1 MAPSLFRVRL
11 PGGESRLAR
20 GDTNGPAELLGAGLT
35 VDDLLSG
42 RASEFGAKVAS
53 EPRAGPVPLD
63 TSLLAP
69 IGSQEVWGAGVT
81 YLRSRDAR
89 KEEALDGSPYD
100 RVYEATRPEIFF
112 KSVAWRVRGPAEPIA
127 IRADSAWNVP
137 EPELTLVL
145 AADLGVAGY
154 TLGNDVSSRSIEGE
168 NLLYLS
174 QAKTYDGSC
183 ALGPSIVPAQE
194 AEPPFDLRDPT
205 LRPDRVGRNDLDRQ
219 YAPFVRGAGL
229 VPGPGPHIPGR
240 GLPADRHGAGA
251 GGFVHAGTRRCG
263 SDHVAADRHSRER
276 GRGIGRC
283 RHGGGTS
290 EEIGASSGPPESGD
304 NGWPT
309 G

>member
-1 MAPSLFRVRL
+1 
-11 PGGESRLAR
+11 LAR

-42 RASEFGAKVAS
+42 WASEFGAKVANES
-53 EPRAGPVPLD
+53 SAGPVPLD

-168 NLLYLS
+168 NLLYLP

-183 ALGPSIVPAQE
+183 ALGPCIVPTQE
-194 AEPPFDLRDPT
+194 AEPPFDLQLVIQRAGRIVWEETTSTANMRRSFEELASYLGRALTFP
-205 LRPDRVGRNDLDRQ
+205 VGAFLLT
-219 YAPFVRGAGL
+219 GTGL
-229 VPGPGPHIPGR
+229 VPEASFTLAPGDVVRITSLQIGTLENGVE
-240 GLPADRHGAGA
+240 GLAGVGTA
-251 GGFVHAGTRRCG
+251 EGF
-263 SDHVAADRHSRER
+263 
-276 GRGIGRC
+276 
-283 RHGGGTS
+283 
-290 EEIGASSGPPESGD
+290 PKK
-304 NGWPT
+304 
-309 G
+309 

>member
-20 GDTNGPAELLGAGLT
+20 GDTNGPAELLRAGLT

-42 RASEFGAKVAS
+42 QASEFAAQVAS
-53 EPRAGPVPLD
+53 EPSDGPVPPD
-63 TSLLAP
+63 VALLAP

-89 KEEALDGSPYD
+89 KEEPLDGSPYD
-100 RVYEATRPEIFF
+100 RVYEATRPEIFI

-145 AADLGVAGY
+145 AADVAIAGY

-168 NLLYLS
+168 NLLYLP

-183 ALGPSIVPAQE
+183 ALGPCIVPAQE
-194 AEPPFDLRDPT
+194 AEPPFELQLEIQRAGRIVWEGTISTANMRRSFEELASYLGRALTFP
-205 LRPDRVGRNDLDRQ
+205 VGAFLLT
-219 YAPFVRGAGL
+219 GAGL
-229 VPGPGPHIPGR
+229 APEASFTLAPGDVVRITAPQI
-240 GLPADRHGAGA
+240 
-251 GGFVHAGTRRCG
+251 GTLENG
-263 SDHVAADRHSRER
+263 VEELASV
-276 GRGIGRC
+276 
-283 RHGGGTS
+283 GTAEDS
-290 EEIGASSGPPESGD
+290 PK
-304 NGWPT
+304 T
-309 G
+309 

>member
-1 MAPSLFRVRL
+1 MATSLFRVRL

-20 GDTNGPAELLGAGLT
+20 GDTNGPAELLRAGLT

-42 RASEFGAKVAS
+42 RALEFGAKVAS
-53 EPRAGPVPLD
+53 ERSAGPVPPD
-63 TSLLAP
+63 ASLLAP

-89 KEEALDGSPYD
+89 EEEAVDGSPYD

-168 NLLYLS
+168 NLLYLP
-174 QAKTYDGSC
+174 QAKIYDGSC
-183 ALGPSIVPAQE
+183 ALGPCIVQAGEAQ
-194 AEPPFDLRDPT
+194 PPFELHLEIARDGRTVWEGSTSTDQMRRSFEELASCLGRALTFP
-205 LRPDRVGRNDLDRQ
+205 VGAFLLS
-219 YAPFVRGAGL
+219 GTGL
-229 VPGPGPHIPGR
+229 VPETPFT
-240 GLPADRHGAGA
+240 L
-251 GGFVHAGTRRCG
+251 
-263 SDHVAADRHSRER
+263 
-276 GRGIGRC
+276 
-283 RHGGGTS
+283 
-290 EEIGASSGPPESGD
+290 ESGD
-304 NGWPT
+304 VVRISSPPIGTLQNVVEEVT
-309 G
+309 S